1 MNIKKSISFIGA
13 GNVATHL
20 AKAFFS
26 NGFTISKVYSKN
38 LRNAELLSSS
48 INATPCDNIEKL
60 NEQNHIYFVCVSD
73 DMIDEVLNLLKVK
86 DSLIVHTSGSVSINV
101 FERHSYSEFG
111 IFYPLQTFSKNKAV
125 EITEVPFCI
134 EANNKENEQ
143 QLIDLAKVL
152 SENVQL
158 INSEQRNKL
167 HLAAVFACNFSNYMY
182 TIADEILSNNDMDL
196 NLLKP
201 LIIETANKIKTN
213 SPKAMQTG
221 PAKRNDIAVIE
232 KQLELL
238 ANNSTYKDIYQL
250 ITDSIIKDN

>member
-1 MNIKKSISFIGA
+1 MNTKKSISFIGA

-26 NGFTISKVYSKN
+26 KDFTISKVYSKN
-38 LRNAELLSSS
+38 IGNAELLATS
-48 INATPCDNIEKL
+48 INAIPCNNLEEL
-60 NEQNHIYFVCVSD
+60 YEQNHIYFICVND
-73 DMIDEVLNLLKVK
+73 DVIEEVLHLLKLK
-86 DSLIVHTSGSVSINV
+86 DSLIIHTSGSVSINI
-101 FERHSYSEFG
+101 FEHKAFSNFG

-125 EITEVPFCI
+125 AIDEVPFCI
-134 EANNKENEQ
+134 EANTKENEQ
-143 QLIDLAKVL
+143 ELIRLAKVL
-152 SENVQL
+152 SNNVHL
-158 INSEQRNKL
+158 INSEQRKKL

-182 TIADEILSNNDMDL
+182 TIADELLNNNDMDL

-201 LIIETANKIKTN
+201 LIIETANKIKSN

-250 ITDSIIKDN
+250 ITDSIIKEN